1 MNFPRLF
8 LAIFVGFVF
17 VFGSDF
23 VIHGVWMKPDYEA
36 TQSLWRTDA
45 EMQARFPLMMGGQL
59 LVVCTFTLIWAWALA
74 RGACLKKACLFGLTM
89 GLFNQ
94 STTLITYVVT
104 PLPPDIAIK
113 WFVSAMLQAVV
124 LGAIVHGLYKPPL
137 NIPDAA

>member
-1 MNFPRLF
+1 
-8 LAIFVGFVF
+8 
-17 VFGSDF
+17 
-23 VIHGVWMKPDYEA
+23 
-36 TQSLWRTDA
+36 
-45 EMQARFPLMMGGQL
+45 
-59 LVVCTFTLIWAWALA
+59 
-74 RGACLKKACLFGLTM
+74 M